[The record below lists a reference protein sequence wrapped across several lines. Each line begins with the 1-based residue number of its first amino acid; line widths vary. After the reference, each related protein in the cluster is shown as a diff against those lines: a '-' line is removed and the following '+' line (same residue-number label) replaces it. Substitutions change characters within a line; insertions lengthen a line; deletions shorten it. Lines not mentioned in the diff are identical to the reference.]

1 MINDLCNTTE
11 QETKKPNT
19 CSMSTI
25 QTKTFVKLTTKPQ
38 HIFVTDAE
46 PVPRTS
52 VLTDLSKD
60 LNAYS
65 TITKPYQ
72 EKKNFCTSL
81 EISKCFSA

>member
-11 QETKKPNT
+11 QETKKLNI

-38 HIFVTDAE
+38 HIFVTDVE

-52 VLTDLSKD
+52 LSSLTFRKT
-60 LNAYS
+60 YS
-65 TITKPYQ
+65 TITKHYQ